1 MLLLLQQLQQLEHTK
16 VCMNFVKLLIA
27 GVGSPADMPSMSS
40 VLPKSP
46 IIGPPLSPSIPAPYI
61 SPTLV
66 GKISAPPPP
75 VVVSLS
81 DVQPIGLGAQNGC
94 IGPGPVQTAYQVLQ
108 LNQTFSRFLGFA
120 QQAGKSVIC
129 MPIHPHISAWILR
142 ETTARGQLARRGGAL
157 WWAYTFV
164 LSCSFWHL
172 CIKASLHN
180 PEPWLGFLQIL
191 SYVEISY
198 EQVTCILITQ

>member
-1 MLLLLQQLQQLEHTK
+1 MQQLKHYKAT
-16 VCMNFVKLLIA
+16 MNFIKLLIA
-27 GVGSPADMPSMSS
+27 GVGSPANTPSMSS

-46 IIGPPLSPSIPAPYI
+46 TVGPSPALLIPSIPAPYI
-61 SPTLV
+61 SPTL
-66 GKISAPPPP
+66 GFKYSAPPPP
-75 VVVSLS
+75 AVVSLS

-129 MPIHPHISAWILR
+129 IPILSSPQLSLNLKRDYRKRTISK
-142 ETTARGQLARRGGAL
+142 TRGGAL

-164 LSCSFWHL
+164 LSVFRVISV
-172 CIKASLHN
+172 ISL
-180 PEPWLGFLQIL
+180 LRQGFTTL
-191 SYVEISY
+191 SPDWGSY
-198 EQVTCILITQ
+198 RYCHMSRFLMNR